1 MLADINSIR
10 IKIGLSPKLEEKE
23 KGIKGKAGFY
33 WGFPDGVDELKENKF
48 IYYEIEDGQQHQ
60 CTNVLKCWPL
70 LEEDENIN
78 IILIQWLKKKSK
90 SKNRW
95 ELGKFVAKKM
105 EHAFPERFKY
115 IFLELQD
122 ESNEEKL
129 QLLKKELNINF

>member
-1 MLADINSIR
+1 MLADINLIR
-10 IKIGLSPKLEEKE
+10 IKIGLSPKLGEKE
-23 KGIKGKAGFY
+23 KGIRGIDGFF
-33 WGFPDGVDELKENKF
+33 WGFPDGVDKLSENKF

-78 IILIQWLKKKSK
+78 IILIQWLKKKPR

-95 ELGKFVAKKM
+95 ELAKFVGEKM
-105 EHAFPERFKY
+105 EQVLPHRFKY

-129 QLLKKELNINF
+129 QLLKKELNINS

>member
-1 MLADINSIR
+1 MAYLQNW
-10 IKIGLSPKLEEKE
+10 KKKE

-70 LEEDENIN
+70 LEEDENIG
-78 IILIQWLKKKSK
+78 IILIQWLKKTPK

-105 EHAFPERFKY
+105 ELAFPDRFKY
-115 IFLELQD
+115 VFLELQD

-129 QLLKKELNINF
+129 QLLKMELNIKL

>member
-23 KGIKGKAGFY
+23 KGIKGKDGFY
-33 WGFPDGVDELKENKF
+33 WGFPDGVDELKENNF

-78 IILIQWLKKKSK
+78 IVLIQWLKKKSK

-105 EHAFPERFKY
+105 VQAFPERFKY
-115 IFLELQD
+115 VFLELQD

-129 QLLKKELNINF
+129 QLLKKELNIQF